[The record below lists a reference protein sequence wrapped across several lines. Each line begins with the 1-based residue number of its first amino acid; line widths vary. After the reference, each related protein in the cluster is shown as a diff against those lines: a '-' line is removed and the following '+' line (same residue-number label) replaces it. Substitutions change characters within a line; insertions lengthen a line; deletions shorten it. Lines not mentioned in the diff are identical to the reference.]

1 MMKKKKIMNKTSKI
15 YSQVYGFLMF
25 YLLLLAFGQ
34 NLFVINANFL
44 IFIIF
49 LSFLFLFFFS
59 FSFFYKNDT
68 IQHIICNQLK
78 ILTEKKKL
86 QLYQVNFFFF
96 QNFLKIPLIIFSFIR
111 TKYYIMLYNYFLYF
125 IVINIFI
132 TRSQINAHA

>member
-1 MMKKKKIMNKTSKI
+1 MKMMKKIMMNKTSKI

-78 ILTEKKKL
+78 ILTKKK
-86 QLYQVNFFFF
+86 
-96 QNFLKIPLIIFSFIR
+96 K
-111 TKYYIMLYNYFLYF
+111 YNY
-125 IVINIFI
+125 
-132 TRSQINAHA
+132 TS